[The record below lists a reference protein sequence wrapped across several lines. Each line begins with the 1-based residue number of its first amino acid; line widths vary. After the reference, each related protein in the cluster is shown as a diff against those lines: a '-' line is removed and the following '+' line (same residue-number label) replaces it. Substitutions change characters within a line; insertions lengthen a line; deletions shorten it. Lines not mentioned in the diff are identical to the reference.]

1 MEMLSYPSQVRRN
14 DTWTSNTTYQSVEQI
29 EDDRKA
35 LMTETVIEYGHSSR
49 EQTKKPLRTRLSLL
63 HPLVHILPV
72 LATGGIVQLS
82 FRNVYWADDGNYYK
96 DWQTILQF
104 PAKVHEILIVG
115 SLSAMV
121 LHVFRRMLLSS
132 DGIPLG
138 LMVGAFQIGSA
149 EYIMSKTYWKPL
161 GHSLRNVR
169 NGRTKAFFVALFLGF
184 AIIYSFLVGPAS
196 AAVLLPNLGWWRMKN
211 PFRGQMLQSYVG
223 RDTAEL
229 YPTALSAADIHSI
242 CFTNDYWNS
251 LSCPAGG
258 YSALS
263 DWAWTRSQEGTW
275 YNVTDSQHYNP
286 TMLSS
291 FSGQA
296 QREIVTGIMKT
307 KNASSTDTA
316 ISATLHST
324 VLALTDAFWHYVNTN
339 SVGKVNKAQ
348 QPKFILPRTKPVSI
362 PVVQVQCQSYSLAAA
377 IDENADLTFETRGM
391 IGDFSKSPSNPYLGV
406 NWTVPAE
413 SWNYDRPEPWNRT
426 NITWIDPAEVDKAK
440 GRTLPAS
447 LAAAVTVPAVWIV
460 DGVDA
465 QGSVLMPCVIDA
477 RWAKTDMSFD
487 ITEPGVR
494 TGLTEWLDNANLT
507 SGEVDVQAELSKF
520 EIGEPIT
527 ISKDWLRGIN
537 DLTNNQG
544 VLELILEQFVIEF
557 STDEPELLS
566 FLPAASST
574 EADWKRVYANAVA
587 IVVSTTI
594 TDWISR
600 TALAGINFTTVLSPE
615 QDGHVNTIDL
625 LNQKSSSAFQTQPVS
640 AFDDE
645 TEFIYTVQRYGWGYG
660 LGSKTIRFSITT
672 LLIHVVMVIVY
683 FAYSLVF
690 WCRAK
695 GWTSSAWGDIGEVL
709 ALANT
714 SPPADEFRNTG
725 AGIDESETWMT
736 PLRIREAGSVLDKVE
751 LVIGTR
757 GGTVVPDLN
766 KIQINKKY
774 A

>member
-14 DTWTSNTTYQSVEQI
+14 DTWTSNTTYQSVEQM
-29 EDDRKA
+29 EDDRKG
-35 LMTETVIEYGHSSR
+35 LMTETVIEYGGSLN
-49 EQTKKPLRTRLSLL
+49 EPTKKPLRTRLSLL

-72 LATGGIVQLS
+72 LATAGIVQLS

-115 SLSAMV
+115 SLSAIV

-132 DGIPLG
+132 EGIPLG

-149 EYIMSKTYWKPL
+149 EYILSKTYWKPL
-161 GHSLRNVR
+161 THNLR
-169 NGRTKAFFVALFLGF
+169 NGRTKAFFVALFLGL
-184 AIIYSFLVGPAS
+184 AMIYSFLVGPAS
-196 AAVLLPNLGWWRMKN
+196 AAVLLPNLGWWRMKH
-211 PFRGQMLQSYVG
+211 PFKGQLLKSYVA
-223 RDTAEL
+223 RDTAEM
-229 YPTALSAADIHSI
+229 YPTALSVADINEI
-242 CFTNDYWNS
+242 CFTNDYWNL

-296 QREIVTGIMKT
+296 QRDIVTGIMTT

-324 VLALTDAFWHYVNTN
+324 LLSLTDAFWHYVNTN
-339 SVGKVNKAQ
+339 SVGKVNHAQ
-348 QPKFILPRTKPVSI
+348 QPKFTIPKTQPVSVPI
-362 PVVQVQCQSYSLAAA
+362 VQVQCQSYNLNNSMIEGA
-377 IDENADLTFETRGM
+377 ELTFETRGM
-391 IGDFSKSPSNPYLGV
+391 IGDFTKDGSNPYWGV

-413 SWNYDRPEPWNRT
+413 SWNYYRPEPWNTT
-426 NITWIDPAEVDKAK
+426 NITWIDPSQVEKAK

-447 LAAAVTVPAVWIV
+447 LAAAVTVPAVWGY
-460 DGVDA
+460 DGVDI

-477 RWAKTDMSFD
+477 RWAKTDMTFD
-487 ITEPGVR
+487 VTEPGVR
-494 TGLTEWLDNANLT
+494 TGLTDWLDNANLT
-507 SGEVDVQAELSKF
+507 SGDVDVQGELSKF

-527 ISKDWLRGIN
+527 IAKDWLRGIN
-537 DLTNNQG
+537 DLTNNRG
-544 VLELILEQFVIEF
+544 ILELILDQFVTEF
-557 STDEPELLS
+557 SSSEPDLLS

-574 EADWKRVYANAVA
+574 ETDWTRVYANAVA

-594 TDWISR
+594 TDWLSR
-600 TALAGINFTTVLSPE
+600 TGLAQMNFTTVLSSE
-615 QDGHVNTIDL
+615 KDGHVDTIAL
-625 LNQKSSSAFQTQPVS
+625 LYQKSSAAFQNLPVS
-640 AFDDE
+640 SFDDQ
-645 TEFIYTVQRYGWGYG
+645 TGYVYTVERYGWGYG
-660 LGSKTIRFSITT
+660 LNSKTIRFSITT

-725 AGIDESETWMT
+725 AGIDKSETWMT
-736 PLRIREAGSVLDKVE
+736 PLRVREAGSALDKVE

-766 KIQINKKY
+766 KIKVGKKY